1 LEPHSNH
8 SKPRPSGTKSI
19 FKLKDLFTN
28 KWAQPKICCWTYT
41 SCEMHQTYNFFIFS
55 FWITYA
61 LILTIWNVGD
71 FNKYHYD
78 RKVLLCYKW
87 KWKENIAQGLETCS
101 P

>member
-1 LEPHSNH
+1 LKPHSNH

-19 FKLKDLFTN
+19 FKLKDLVRN
-28 KWAQPKICCWTYT
+28 KWAQPEIFCWTYT
-41 SCEMHQTYNFFIFS
+41 SCEMHQTYIFFIFS

-87 KWKENIAQGLETCS
+87 KWKENISQGLVTCS